1 MVKARLSVKLV
12 GGEPMVFKG
21 EQQHFFVDVFFWAGF
36 LKIRKSSIF
45 SKEKVMMFFS
55 FKVEF

>member
-1 MVKARLSVKLV
+1 MVSK
-12 GGEPMVFKG
+12 GVFNT
-21 EQQHFFVDVFFWAGF
+21 FFVGVKMAGF

-45 SKEKVMMFFS
+45 STEKLMMFFS